1 MSFLAPLFK
10 YLNSALLSITISI
23 FGYFRLLPLIMKI
36 LSLLAT
42 SAFAGATSSCRCTS
56 KDSCWPSQSQWE
68 SLNASISH
76 NLIALRPY
84 GSPCHAPS
92 YDATL
97 CNTITHNPNTNS
109 VFRAS
114 MPAAL
119 QYPNWETLPSAN
131 QSCLVGTDKQ
141 IPCGQGRVSL
151 YSALV
156 KTPVQVQEA
165 VRFAKKHN
173 LRLAIR
179 NTGHSYLGTS
189 SAPESL
195 QIFTHGLDNITVM
208 ESFIPHGAQRSRGS
222 AVTIGAGVMLKDLYQ
237 ALSQHGVIAVA
248 GLSPSVGAAG
258 GYVQGAGHSPLSPL
272 LGLAADNVLQFTV
285 VTAQVPFI
293 ITPYIYHLKAVS
305 TNKHRA
311 TLSSPTTIKT
321 RTSSGLFEAAVVVP
335 LASLLM

>member
-1 MSFLAPLFK
+1 MIVVCWLHSLLVNMHI
-10 YLNSALLSITISI
+10 LALLA
-23 FGYFRLLPLIMKI
+23 L
-36 LSLLAT
+36 
-42 SAFAGATSSCRCTS
+42 SAFSTATRSCRCTS
-56 KDSCWPSQSQWE
+56 KDSCWPSENEWK
-68 SLNASISH
+68 SLNTSIGD

-84 GSPCHAPS
+84 GSPCHAPT

-97 CNTITHNPNTNS
+97 CATVNSNPNTNS
-109 VFRAS
+109 IFRAS
-114 MPAAL
+114 LPAAL

-131 QSCLVGTDKQ
+131 ESCLVGTNVD

-156 KTPVQVQEA
+156 KRPSHVQEA

-195 QIFTHGLDNITVM
+195 QIFTHGLNNITVTD
-208 ESFIPHGAQRSRGS
+208 SFTPHGARQSRGS

-237 ALSQHGVIAVA
+237 MLSEHNVLAVA

-272 LGLAADNVLQFTV
+272 FGLAADNVLQFTV
-285 VTAQVPFI
+285 VTAQV
-293 ITPYIYHLKAVS
+293 
-305 TNKHRA
+305 
-311 TLSSPTTIKT
+311 
-321 RTSSGLFEAAVVVP
+321 
-335 LASLLM
+335 